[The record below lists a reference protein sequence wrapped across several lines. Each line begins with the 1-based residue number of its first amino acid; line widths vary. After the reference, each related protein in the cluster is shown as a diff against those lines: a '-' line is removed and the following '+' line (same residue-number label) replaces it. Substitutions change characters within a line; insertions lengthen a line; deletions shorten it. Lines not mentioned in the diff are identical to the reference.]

1 MPRIAI
7 DRFEPARPDMPQ
19 AAAPA
24 LRGAGATRATFAGAA
39 GLGKR

>member
-24 LRGAGATRATFAGAA
+24 LRRAGPTTATFAGAA
-39 GLGKR
+39 GLGNR

>member
-24 LRGAGATRATFAGAA
+24 LRSAGARRAPVARAA
-39 GLGKR
+39 GLGNR